1 MRMNESFY
9 YKRFYQTKQNHA
21 HAWIHDFSLL
31 TITNHER
38 FFDESTIERAT
49 AFVVAVEAI
58 LPDNLLVVAVES
70 RCGR

>member
-1 MRMNESFY
+1 MNH
-9 YKRFYQTKQNHA
+9 YKTSVSIRPSRIMHMHGAMT
-21 HAWIHDFSLL
+21 FSLL

-49 AFVVAVEAI
+49 AFGVAVEAI

-70 RCGR
+70 GCGR